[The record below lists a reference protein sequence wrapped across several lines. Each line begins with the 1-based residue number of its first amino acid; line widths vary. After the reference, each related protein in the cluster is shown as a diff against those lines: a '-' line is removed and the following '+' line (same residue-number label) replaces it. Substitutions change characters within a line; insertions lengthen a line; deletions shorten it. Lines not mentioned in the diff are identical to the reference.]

1 MLGILSALDRVFSRY
16 GDLVVAGLVVGL
28 VLLIIVPLPPV
39 VLDFLLLTNLALS
52 LVILLVTLFTVEPLQ
67 FSVFPTVLL
76 VLTLFRLALEVAAT
90 RLILGQAS
98 AGAVIHA
105 FGSFVVG
112 GSYVVGFVIFLIIT
126 VVQFVVI
133 TNGANRVAE
142 VAARFCLD
150 SLPGKQMAIDG
161 DFNAGLITEAEAR
174 ERRRR
179 LQREADF
186 FGAMD
191 GAAKFVRGDA
201 IASLVIILI
210 NILGGFAVG
219 MVLKGMDLTTALR
232 TYTLLTIGEGLVTQI
247 PALLVSTSA
256 GVLVTRSG
264 AEAAFGREFPRQLAA
279 FPRILFVAAAIFFLL
294 GLVPGLPH
302 LLLLSIGGATGAL
315 GYFLEEERKKQVKA
329 AAPPAPPKE
338 KRTEPENVLTYFQ
351 VEPLEIELGYGL
363 VPLAQEEQ
371 GGDLLARVA
380 AVRRQCAAEL
390 GIYVRPIRIRD
401 NLQLPPNV
409 YLFRLRGVEAARGE
423 LMPGYYLAVS
433 PMGEA
438 RLEGIATKEPVFG
451 LPAWWI
457 SPADKERAEAAGFTV
472 VEPSAVLATHLSEFI
487 KQNAPLL
494 LGRQETRELLDAI
507 KEKYPA
513 LVEELVPGLLG
524 LGEVQKVLQGLLEER
539 VPIKD
544 LVSILEAL
552 ADAARVSRD
561 PDFLLE
567 QARAALSRVITQQ
580 YARDNKLSVLT
591 LHPRWEERLS
601 RAKEEGKVLEPREV
615 QRLLEKVGQAVEG
628 ALRRGVAPVILCAPG
643 ARLLLRRLI
652 AAKFPQVAVI
662 SYREVWPQ
670 VAVEAVGTVD
680 WNAG

>member
-1 MLGILSALDRVFSRY
+1 MRSSIYAAAERVFSRY
-16 GDLVVAGLVVGL
+16 GDLLVAGMVVGL

-39 VLDFLLLTNLALS
+39 VLDLLLLSNLALS
-52 LVILLVTLFTVEPLQ
+52 MVILLVTLFTVEPLQ

-161 DFNAGLITEAEAR
+161 DFNSGLITEAEAR

-201 IASLVIILI
+201 IASLVVILI
-210 NILGGFAVG
+210 NILGGFVVG
-219 MVLKGMDLTTALR
+219 VAIRGMEFTTALR

-264 AEAAFGREFPRQLAA
+264 AEAAFGQELPRQLAA
-279 FPRILFVAAAIFFLL
+279 FSRLLFVAAAIFLL
-294 GLVPGLPH
+294 LALAPGLPH
-302 LLLLSIGGATGAL
+302 LLLLGIGGVTGAL
-315 GYFLEEERKKQVKA
+315 GYFLEEERKRRVPAKPA
-329 AAPPAPPKE
+329 EPPRE
-338 KRTEPENVLTYFQ
+338 KRVEPENVLTYFQ

-380 AVRRQCAAEL
+380 AVRRQSAAEL
-390 GIYVRPIRIRD
+390 GLYVRPVRIRD

-409 YLFRLRGVEAARGE
+409 YIFRLRGVEAGRGE
-423 LMPGYYLAVS
+423 LLPGYLLAVS

-438 RLEGIATKEPVFG
+438 QLDGIATKEPVFG

-457 SPADKERAEAAGFTV
+457 PPSDKAKAEALGFTV
-472 VEPSAVLATHLSEFI
+472 VEPSAVLATHLAEFI
-487 KQNAPLL
+487 KQNAAQL
-494 LGRQETRELLDAI
+494 LGRQEVRELLDAV
-507 KEKYPA
+507 KERYPA

-539 VPIKD
+539 VPVRD

-552 ADAARVSRD
+552 ADAAPLSRD

-567 QARAALSRVITQQ
+567 QARAAMARVITQQ
-580 YARDNKLSVLT
+580 YAREGKLAVLT
-591 LHPRWEERLS
+591 LHPRWEERLFQ
-601 RAKEEGKVLEPREV
+601 AKEEGKVLDPKEL

-628 ALRRGVAPVILCAPG
+628 ALRRGLPPVILCAPG
-643 ARLLLRRLI
+643 ARLLLRRLV
-652 AAKFPQVAVI
+652 APKFPQVAVI